1 MIAEPRGDQ
10 KGMGSIISLTK
21 TDENQDFS
29 TEGVTK
35 GVEDD
40 IPDDDCILS
49 EKRFNIDTLSIL
61 DKVCD
66 RSVNGDNSFIMNKEV
81 IDIKEKSLSDCVT
94 ALQGQQSADHVSDVS
109 TECVPAAVNLVD
121 KDINNKN
128 MVGQIN
134 DEHEK
139 SFSNKQD
146 NLPDSGFDNTDKKCQ
161 IKEGSCKY
169 PHEASGEKVSQIKP
183 DVLKEQSELNPN
195 AMITDERVD
204 CSHSVT
210 GKNNENHVYKRSAI
224 IEALMNILSRNQNQL
239 ENKMPAA
246 GAATTNV
253 KSRTIPSTVTLSS
266 NTKARKLDKSSMT
279 PDRLVDAG
287 RVRKQLKSGVER
299 VLLQLEKLKE
309 ALNILPFNND
319 NSFALTA
326 SESLKNQIKGMTTAV
341 TQMYHI
347 VYNTPQKVLSF
358 LDILYQM
365 ATQLSKAEEE
375 ILKIRDTTEDSVTYL
390 LHFQETLDSLRDGDM
405 KAEDRISN

>member
-1 MIAEPRGDQ
+1 
-10 KGMGSIISLTK
+10 MGSIISLTK

-66 RSVNGDNSFIMNKEV
+66 RSVNGDNSFMMNKEV

-94 ALQGQQSADHVSDVS
+94 AGQQSADHVSDVS
-109 TECVPAAVNLVD
+109 TVCVPAAANLVD
-121 KDINNKN
+121 RDINNKN
-128 MVGQIN
+128 MVGETN
-134 DEHEK
+134 DKHGK
-139 SFSNKQD
+139 SFPNKQD
-146 NLPDSGFDNTDKKCQ
+146 NLPKSGFDNTDKKCQ

-169 PHEASGEKVSQIKP
+169 PHKASGEKVSQIRP
-183 DVLKEQSELNPN
+183 DVLKEQSELYPN

-204 CSHSVT
+204 CSHNGT
-210 GKNNENHVYKRSAI
+210 GKNNENHVYKRSAV

-246 GAATTNV
+246 GAVTTNV
-253 KSRTIPSTVTLSS
+253 KSQTVPSTVTLSS
-266 NTKARKLDKSSMT
+266 NTKTRKLDKSLMT
-279 PDRLVDAG
+279 PDRLVLDAG
-287 RVRKQLKSGVER
+287 QVRKQLKSGVER
-299 VLLQLEKLKE
+299 VLLHLEKLKE

-319 NSFALTA
+319 NSFELTA
-326 SESLKNQIKGMTTAV
+326 SESLKNQINGMTTAV

-347 VYNTPQKVLSF
+347 VYNTPQKDLSF

-390 LHFQETLDSLRDGDM
+390 LHFQKTLDSLRDGDM
-405 KAEDRISN
+405 KAEDRISH